1 MEVAGKEG
9 VTFFK
14 GLQFPHKK
22 LKFVINKT
30 EKSNFKVGGEGG
42 GGSQKT
48 NIKEGFP
55 NKRGL
60 GQFVDLREEGGW
72 TKKKVG

>member
-9 VTFFK
+9 LTFFK

-30 EKSNFKVGGEGG
+30 EKSNFKVGGGG
-42 GGSQKT
+42 GGVTKNQYK
-48 NIKEGFP
+48 
-55 NKRGL
+55 
-60 GQFVDLREEGGW
+60 GGIP
-72 TKKKVG
+72 